1 MQKPTISAE
10 LIAEEIVLNYLHYF
24 YKEENIY
31 EIPELI
37 KKWSECNLLVFLEL
51 NNEKRKLFSRKFKNQ
66 ELADFIKEQK
76 MKDSS
81 FFELA
86 CLACVIKVQEFSSLL
101 KVQPTQRKRVVRV
114 KNLSDKIK
122 DHLTE
127 IQIMKYQKHL
137 SWSDIAILLKRNHRY
152 TFEHTKLDPSYI
164 RKVVLRLEKRA
175 Q

>member
-1 MQKPTISAE
+1 MKKPTISAE
-10 LIAEEIVLNYLHYF
+10 LITEEVILNYMYHF
-24 YKEENIY
+24 YEEENIA
-31 EIPELI
+31 EIQELI
-37 KKWSECNLLVFLEL
+37 KKWSEYNLLVFLEL
-51 NNEKRKLFSRKFKNQ
+51 NNEKRILFSRKFKNQ
-66 ELADFIKEQK
+66 ELAEFVKNQKIKN
-76 MKDSS
+76 SS

-127 IQIMKYQKHL
+127 IQIMKYQKNL

-175 Q
+175 